1 MTRVA
6 RAFALVVACGGC
18 IHMPPPPVARLRVV
32 AEPDTTSVYIDDQY
46 VGRARVL
53 AQHPKELRPGVKYI
67 TFTAADYF
75 PHDVRVKLPAGDTTI
90 RMKLRPIPP

>member
-1 MTRVA
+1 MIRTLCTFVLA
-6 RAFALVVACGGC
+6 VACSGC
-18 IHMPPPPVARLRVV
+18 IHVPPPPVARLRVV

-53 AQHPKELRPGVKYI
+53 AQHPKELTPGVKYI
-67 TFTAADYF
+67 TFTAADFF